1 MDTVSGLT
9 EGIDA
14 FPFFWVCSRC
24 LGNEQT
30 RLLFCPCSLGPRTSP
45 PFSLTPRLSSVGDT
59 LQQQAAWNWAGL
71 LPCAALCFPAC
82 FWGLQMRPPVL
93 RPHADGVAG
102 RAAQSPVPE

>member
-1 MDTVSGLT
+1 MHFLSSGCAAAAW
-9 EGIDA
+9 EMNRHA
-14 FPFFWVCSRC
+14 SCSV
-24 LGNEQT
+24 
-30 RLLFCPCSLGPRTSP
+30 PAHWGPRTSP